1 MTKISLSE
9 RYHGCLLGLAAG
21 DAVGTTLEF
30 TQPGGFTPIT
40 DMVGGGPFSLQA
52 GQWTD
57 DTSMA
62 LCLAASLVETQK
74 FDAADQMRRY
84 VRWWRE
90 GYFSS
95 TGVCF
100 DIGNTTRAALQ
111 EFETTREPFAGSTDP
126 NAAGNG
132 SLMRLAPVPLAFRKQ
147 PELAIQYA
155 AESSRATHGA
165 PAAVDAC
172 RYFAG
177 LILGALNGA
186 EKSEL
191 LSADFA
197 PYPNAWQAAPLH
209 PAIAAVAEGSF
220 KHKHP
225 PEIRGTGYVV
235 NSLEAALWAFYTTN
249 DFESGCLRAANLGED
264 ADTTAAIYGQL
275 AGAFYSERA
284 IPLKWREKLA
294 MLETIKD
301 LVEKLFELGR

>member
-1 MTKISLSE
+1 MINLSE
-9 RYHGCLLGLAAG
+9 RYRGCLLGLAAG

-30 TQPGGFTPIT
+30 TQPGSFTPIT
-40 DMVGGGPFSLQA
+40 DMAGGGPFNLQA

-74 FDAADQMRRY
+74 FEAADQMRRY

-95 TGVCF
+95 TGICF

-111 EFETTREPFAGSTDP
+111 KFEATGEPLAGSADP

-155 AESSRATHGA
+155 AESSHATHAA

-177 LILGALNGA
+177 LILGALDGA

-191 LSADFA
+191 LSAGFT
-197 PYPNAWQAAPLH
+197 PYPNAWQATPLH
-209 PAIAAVAEGSF
+209 PQIAAVAEGSF
-220 KHKHP
+220 KRKHP

-235 NSLEAALWAFYTTN
+235 QSLEAALWAFYHTDN
-249 DFESGCLRAANLGED
+249 FESGCLRATNLGED

-275 AGAFYSERA
+275 AGAFYGEGA
-284 IPLKWREKLA
+284 IPLKWREQLA
-294 MLETIKD
+294 MRATIED
-301 LVEKLFELGR
+301 LAEKLLALAG